1 MKFIKLIIF
10 QINLLLFLSSVSI
23 ASSNF
28 KIIVKVGNEIIT
40 SYELENKI
48 KISLFLAQEKLNQ
61 NNVNELKK
69 FSLESLINTK
79 LKKEEIKKYN
89 YNKGNEERTSNYFKN
104 IAKKFNTNTENLKK
118 IFIANNLDYNL
129 FYEDIKTEFIWQN
142 LVYEIYSKKISLDE
156 QEIANELNKV
166 ILKQKSIIEY
176 NLSEIETKILQKDE
190 LLNLTEYINNFS
202 FQKAAQKYSISSTS
216 LNGGN
221 IGWVNSESLSNSML
235 QLLQNLKIG
244 QYSKP
249 IKKDN
254 SFFIF
259 FLNDKRKI
267 SNFDKKNLDELKKK
281 IINTKTND
289 LLNLYSNN
297 HLSIKR
303 NNTLI
308 DYQ

>member
-23 ASSNF
+23 ASNNF

-48 KISLFLAQEKLNQ
+48 KISLFLAEEKLNQ

-216 LNGGN
+216 LDGGN
-221 IGWVNSESLSNSML
+221 VGWVNSESLSNSML

-281 IINTKTND
+281 IINAKTND

>member
-216 LNGGN
+216 LDGGN
-221 IGWVNSESLSNSML
+221 VGWVNSESLSNSML

>member
-10 QINLLLFLSSVSI
+10 QINLLLFFSSVSI
-23 ASSNF
+23 ASNNF

-48 KISLFLAQEKLNQ
+48 KISLFLAEEKLNQ
-61 NNVNELKK
+61 NNVNQLKK
-69 FSLESLINTK
+69 FSLEALINMK

-216 LNGGN
+216 LDGGN
-221 IGWVNSESLSNSML
+221 VGWVNSESLSNSML

>member
-10 QINLLLFLSSVSI
+10 QINLLLFFSSVSI
-23 ASSNF
+23 ASNNF

-303 NNTLI
+303 NNTLV

>member
-216 LNGGN
+216 LDGGN
-221 IGWVNSESLSNSML
+221 VGWVNSESLSNSML

-281 IINTKTND
+281 IINAKTND

>member
-23 ASSNF
+23 ASNNF

-48 KISLFLAQEKLNQ
+48 KISLFLAGEKLNQ
-61 NNVNELKK
+61 NNVNQLKK
-69 FSLESLINTK
+69 FSLEALINTK

-118 IFIANNLDYNL
+118 IFLANNLDYNL

-142 LVYEIYSKKISLDE
+142 LIYEIYSKKIILDE

-303 NNTLI
+303 NNTLV

>member
-216 LNGGN
+216 LDGGN
-221 IGWVNSESLSNSML
+221 VGWVNSESLSNSML

-281 IINTKTND
+281 IINTKQM
-289 LLNLYSNN
+289 
-297 HLSIKR
+297 IC
-303 NNTLI
+303 
-308 DYQ
+308 

>member
-118 IFIANNLDYNL
+118 IFLANNLDYNL

-216 LNGGN
+216 LDGGN
-221 IGWVNSESLSNSML
+221 VGWVNSESLSNSML